1 MQKGYLTAFT
11 RSGSKIPGFGGTTE
25 FGGEGGQWTSGYV
38 NRSLEKIIT
47 SGSTLGGEEADV
59 VVGRFNLDG
68 TPDTAFG
75 ENRGWG
81 RIALGDSMDIAV
93 RSSAEVTGKTIICGT
108 DFESGRA
115 RVGFLLRCNTDS

>member
-1 MQKGYLTAFT
+1 
-11 RSGSKIPGFGGTTE
+11 
-25 FGGEGGQWTSGYV
+25 
-38 NRSLEKIIT
+38 
-47 SGSTLGGEEADV
+47 LGGEEADV

-81 RIALGDSMDIAV
+81 RIALGDSVEVAWS
-93 RSSAEVTGKTIICGT
+93 SSAEVNGKTIICGI

-115 RVGFLLRCNTDS
+115 RLGFLLRCNTDS